1 MCSRW
6 ILYSVATETSKW
18 LVRYYYRCLGPITVL
33 SFAKGLCVLWK
44 TSQFLGSLKL
54 CLCLFFP
61 VCTGPQVYPEL
72 RHWGPLRSF
81 LGMYA
86 ALLMAGLLDL
96 QEYVRAFQSPL
107 WICCFSAL
115 PCKLLARLLFA
126 LTGITVSSSYSDK
139 QLIFINFFFWQMPWE

>member
-1 MCSRW
+1 M
-6 ILYSVATETSKW
+6 
-18 LVRYYYRCLGPITVL
+18 
-33 SFAKGLCVLWK
+33 LWK
-44 TSQFLGSLKL
+44 TSQFLCSLKL

-107 WICCFSAL
+107 WIYCFSAL

-139 QLIFINFFFWQMPWE
+139 QLIFINFFFLTDALGIGIFLHSKCQISTNEWGFSWVGTK